1 MLSVA
6 YDPYVIDPPS
16 DVVLKGLD
24 EVLRLADFL
33 VVLAPLTDETEGAID
48 EARLALMKPTAYLVN
63 LSDAA
68 IVSEA
73 ALVTAL
79 QSGRLAGAAMDVY
92 VSHPVPPNSPL
103 LSLNNVVLTPHIGGA
118 TAETVERHSTMM
130 AEDIL
135 RWIAGERPVHLVNA
149 AVWQADG

>member
-1 MLSVA
+1 VLS
-6 YDPYVIDPPS
+6 S
-16 DVVLKGLD
+16 
-24 EVLRLADFL
+24 ADFF
-33 VVLAPLTDETEGAID
+33 VIHAPLTDETESAID
-48 EARLALMKPTAYLVN
+48 EARLALMKPTTYLVN

-68 IVSEA
+68 IVSEV

-79 QSGRLAGAAMDVY
+79 QLGRLAGAAMDVF

-103 LSLNNVVLTPHIGGA
+103 LSLDNVVLTPHIGGA

-135 RWIAGERPVHLVNA
+135 RWIAGERPVHLVNTA
-149 AVWQADG
+149 AWHSNG